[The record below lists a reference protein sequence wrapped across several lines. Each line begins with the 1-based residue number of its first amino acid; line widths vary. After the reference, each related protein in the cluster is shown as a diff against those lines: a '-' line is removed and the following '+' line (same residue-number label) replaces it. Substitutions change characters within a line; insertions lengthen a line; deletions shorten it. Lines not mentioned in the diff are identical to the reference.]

1 MKTVALIG
9 SPRKKGNCDIL
20 VNKLVEKIDG
30 ETEVIYLND
39 MNLGYCNACLGCQK
53 GDCVKDDDTR
63 DIIAKIEDADLLIF
77 SSPIYYGQIT
87 AQAKTVIDR
96 FYMISQNPERSLE
109 GTKVIPVF
117 TQANPGDAFD
127 SYINSLNTMPFG
139 YMGMEVIETIIAK
152 GAGGKGEGLEDAL
165 KKIEELEI

>member
-20 VNKLVEKIDG
+20 VNKIVEKIDG

-109 GTKVIPVF
+109 GTKVISVF
-117 TQANPGDAFD
+117 TQANPGDA
-127 SYINSLNTMPFG
+127 FG